1 MHESTRKCGTNE
13 CEKDFVFSAA
23 IEDEGGPL
31 GVGVQKQAPNY
42 VSAAMAQKVTVVS
55 NWRKVRLIGGQVRV
69 EKVNE
74 SEPSED
80 ASKEFRRCRNRRSN
94 WSAGRAGGVFC

>member
-1 MHESTRKCGTNE
+1 M
-13 CEKDFVFSAA
+13 DAA
-23 IEDEGGPL
+23 FNAVIEDEGGPL
-31 GVGVQKQAPNY
+31 GAGVQKQAPNY

-80 ASKEFRRCRNRRSN
+80 ASKEFRRCRNRRSFCA
-94 WSAGRAGGVFC
+94 AGRAGRVFC

>member
-1 MHESTRKCGTNE
+1 MEMTFNA
-13 CEKDFVFSAA
+13 V

-31 GVGVQKQAPNY
+31 GAGVQKQASNY
-42 VSAAMAQKVTVVS
+42 ASAAVAQKAMVVS
-55 NWRKVRLIGGQVRV
+55 NWRKVRRTDGQVRV

-80 ASKEFRRCRNRRSN
+80 ASKERRRCRNRRSFFA
-94 WSAGRAGGVFC
+94 AGRAGRVFC